1 MKKTRFNLALFVLAL
16 MVLSSCGGLNK
27 MRNDAPSVR
36 YNVTPEVLEA
46 HAGEIEV
53 TIRGSYPARYFH
65 KRAIVEVTPVITY
78 TGGEAPLKS
87 ITLQGENVRDNHQVI
102 RVDGGSFTYTDK
114 VPFTDY
120 MRVSELV
127 VRVNA
132 QLRNNEATFDPLK
145 IADGVIA
152 TSTLVVNDP
161 KPVKVGDNFK
171 RIVPET
177 KESAIFYVINR
188 ADVRQSELRS
198 DRLNEFREFLAKAVK
213 DERIEMKSVGINA
226 YASPDGPID
235 FNENLSQQRKE
246 TSDRVLTSELRRVN
260 VEKKENFYT
269 TRALGEDWDGFKAL
283 MEESDIRDRELIL
296 RVLSM
301 YSDPVVR
308 EREIK
313 NISAAYTEIADR
325 ILPQLRRSVMA
336 INVDLIG
343 YTDDELRQ
351 IYSSDPS
358 KLNLEEIL
366 YTATLYDDPN
376 KKLEVYTRAAQQ
388 FPKCFRAFNSI
399 GVVQVEL
406 GNITAARQAF
416 QSAQR
421 LADNDVIKNNLGA
434 IALMEG
440 NTEQAEEYFASVAS
454 PSAETNY
461 NLGII
466 AIKKGDYPKASG
478 HLGNMPE
485 VNNALVKM
493 LQNNNDDALRILNNI
508 SEPDAMAY
516 YLRAVIGARKQDS
529 SMAFDNLRT
538 AVGRDASL
546 KKHARTDMEFGRYF
560 QNATFTSI
568 VN

>member
-1 MKKTRFNLALFVLAL
+1 MKKTRLNLALLVLAL
-16 MVLSSCGGLNK
+16 IVLSSCGGLNK
-27 MRNDAPSVR
+27 MRNDASNVR
-36 YNVTPEVLEA
+36 YAVTPEVLEA
-46 HAGEIEV
+46 HAGEVEV
-53 TIRGSYPARYFH
+53 TIRGTYPAKYFH
-65 KRAIVEVTPVITY
+65 KKAVVEVTPVFTWA
-78 TGGEAPLKS
+78 GGEAALQS
-87 ITLQGENVRDNHQVI
+87 VTLQGESVSENHQVI
-102 RVDGGSFTYTDK
+102 SNNGGSFSYTDK
-114 VPFTDY
+114 VLFEEG

-127 VRVNA
+127 VRVNG
-132 QLRNNEATFDPLK
+132 RVGNNEANFDPIK

-152 TSTLVVNDP
+152 TSQLVVNDP
-161 KPVKVGDNFK
+161 KPLVVGDRFK

-198 DRLNEFREFLAKAVK
+198 DRMNEFREFLTTAAK

-235 FNENLSQQRKE
+235 FNERLANQRKE
-246 TSDRVLTSELRRVN
+246 TSDRVLTGELRRVN
-260 VEKKENFYT
+260 VEKAENFYT

-283 MEESDIRDRELIL
+283 MEESEINDKELIL

-313 NISAAYTEIADR
+313 NISAAYTEIADK

-336 INVDLIG
+336 INVDNIG
-343 YTDDELRQ
+343 YSDDEIRE
-351 IYSSDPS
+351 IVGSDID

-366 YTATLYDDPN
+366 YAATLYDDLN
-376 KKLEVYTRAAQQ
+376 KKLEIYTSAAQN

-399 GVVQVEL
+399 GAVQMKL
-406 GNITAARQAF
+406 GNVAAAKQAF
-416 QSAQR
+416 QSAQN
-421 LADNDVIKNNLGA
+421 LMDNDVIKNNLGA
-434 IALMEG
+434 VALMEG
-440 NTEQAEEYFASVAS
+440 NLDQAEEYLTSVAS
-454 PSAETNY
+454 PTAETNY

-466 AIKKGDYPKASG
+466 AVKKGDYAKAAG
-478 HLGNMPE
+478 HFGNMAE
-485 VNNALVKM
+485 VNTALVKM

-508 SEPDAMAY
+508 EQPGALAY

-538 AVGRDASL
+538 AVGRDAAL
-546 KKHARTDMEFGRYF
+546 KELARTDMEFGRYF
-560 QNATFTSI
+560 QDATFTSI

>member
-1 MKKTRFNLALFVLAL
+1 MKKTRLNLALFVLAL
-16 MVLSSCGGLNK
+16 VVLSSCGGLNR

-46 HAGEIEV
+46 HAGEVEV
-53 TIRGSYPARYFH
+53 TIRGTYPARYFH
-65 KRAIVEVTPVITY
+65 RRAIVEVTPVITH
-78 TGGEAPLKS
+78 TGGETPLKS

-102 RVDGGSFTYTDK
+102 NFDGGSFTYTDK
-114 VPFTDY
+114 VPFTDD
-120 MRVSELV
+120 MRISDLV

-132 QLRNNEATFDPLK
+132 QLRNNEVTFDPLK

-198 DRLNEFREFLAKAVK
+198 ERMKEFREYLERAVE

-235 FNENLSQQRKE
+235 FNENLSRQRME
-246 TSDRVLTSELRRVN
+246 TSDRVLTSELRRVD
-260 VEKKENFYT
+260 VEKKENFYN
-269 TRALGEDWDGFKAL
+269 TRSLGEDWEGFKAL
-283 MEESDIRDRELIL
+283 LEESDIRDRELIL

-301 YSDPVVR
+301 YSDPIVR
-308 EREIK
+308 EREIR
-313 NISAAYTEIADR
+313 NMAAVFEELADQ
-325 ILPQLRRSVMA
+325 ILPRLRRSVME

-351 IYSSDPS
+351 IYGSDPAR
-358 KLNLEEIL
+358 LNLEEIL

-376 KKLEVYTRAAQQ
+376 KKLEIYTRAAQQ

-461 NLGII
+461 NLGIV

-478 HLGNMPE
+478 HMGNMAE

-493 LQNNNDDALRILNNI
+493 LQNNNDQALRILNNI
-508 SEPDAMAY
+508 DEPDAMAY
-516 YLRAVIGARKQDS
+516 YLMAIIGARKQDS
-529 SMAFDNLRT
+529 SMAFDNLRR

-546 KKHARTDMEFGRYF
+546 KEYARTDMEFGRYF
-560 QNATFTSI
+560 QDATFTSI

>member
-1 MKKTRFNLALFVLAL
+1 
-16 MVLSSCGGLNK
+16 LNK
-27 MRNDAPSVR
+27 MRNDASSVR

-46 HAGEIEV
+46 HAGEVEV
-53 TIRGSYPARYFH
+53 TIRGTYPAKYFH

-78 TGGEAPLKS
+78 AGGEAPLKS

-114 VPFTDY
+114 VPFTDG
-120 MRVSELV
+120 MRISDLV

-132 QLRNNEATFDPLK
+132 QLRNNETTFDPLK

-171 RIVPET
+171 RIIPET

-198 DRLNEFREFLAKAVK
+198 DRLNEFREFLAKAVE

-246 TSDRVLTSELRRVN
+246 TSDRVLTSELRKVN
-260 VEKKENFYT
+260 VEKTDNFYNA
-269 TRALGEDWDGFKAL
+269 RALGEDWDGFRAL

-313 NISAAYTEIADR
+313 NISAAYTEIADK

-343 YTDDELRQ
+343 YTDDELME
-351 IYSSDPS
+351 IYASDHT

-376 KKLEVYTRAAQQ
+376 KKLEIYTRASRQ

-406 GNITAARQAF
+406 GNTTAARQAF

-440 NTEQAEEYFASVAS
+440 NIEQAEEYFASVAS

-461 NLGII
+461 NLGIA
-466 AIKKGDYPKASG
+466 AIKKGNYPKASG
-478 HLGNMPE
+478 HMGNMPE

-508 SEPDAMAY
+508 GEPDAMAY
-516 YLRAVIGARKQDS
+516 YLRAVIEARKQDS
-529 SMAFDNLRT
+529 SMAFDNLRR

-546 KKHARTDMEFGRYF
+546 KEYARTDMEFGRYF
-560 QNATFTSI
+560 QDATFTSI